1 MDGKL
6 KRRLIVGG
14 VAALAVAVTGGAYAA
29 TRDTNPRQES
39 QAVVNDAARQL
50 GVQPSELTA
59 ALRKALANR
68 VDEAVRDGRLTKAEG
83 DALKARINSGEVPL
97 FGGPHRGFG
106 KFGRGPDFHLHGLEA
121 AASYLGLTQAQ
132 LRTQLN
138 SGKTLARVARDRDKS
153 VDGLIDALVEAQNE
167 KLDQA
172 VKDGRLTQAQ
182 ANEIKQGQRRRIAD
196 FVNNGQF
203 RFRFRDRDRGPDGPG
218 FFPPEPGLRNGPA
231 DLSPVA

>member
-6 KRRLIVGG
+6 KRKLV
-14 VAALAVAVTGGAYAA
+14 VAAVAVGAIAVTGGAVAA
-29 TRDTNPRQES
+29 TRDTNPRRES

-68 VDEAVRDGRLTKAEG
+68 VDEAVREGRLTRAEG
-83 DALKARINSGEVPL
+83 NALKARINSGELPL

-106 KFGRGPDFHLHGLEA
+106 KFGRGPHFHLHGLEA

-132 LRTQLN
+132 LHTQLN
-138 SGKTLARVARDRDKS
+138 SGKTLAQVARDRDKS

-172 VKDGRLTQAQ
+172 VENGRLTQAQ
-182 ANEIKQGQRRRIAD
+182 ANEIKQGQRERIAD
-196 FVNNGQF
+196 FVNNGQL
-203 RFRFRDRDRGPDGPG
+203 RFRFRDRARGTEGPG
-218 FFPPEPGLRNGPA
+218 FFPPEPGLRDGPA
-231 DLSPVA
+231 SLSPVA